1 MAILN
6 IVKEGDPV
14 LRKTSRE
21 ITEITPRIRTL
32 IDDMRETLKKAE
44 GVGLAAVQ
52 VGVLRRVVLVE
63 NDEGEVW
70 ELINPVITE
79 RSDEHQQE
87 LEGCLSVPGKWG
99 VTDRPM
105 KVSVE
110 ALDRDGNKRTVTGM
124 GLTARA
130 LCHELDHLDGIL
142 FSDNALEILTE
153 EQLQERAEQNKSKKE
168 KKSKKK

>member
-1 MAILN
+1 
-6 IVKEGDPV
+6 
-14 LRKTSRE
+14 
-21 ITEITPRIRTL
+21 
-32 IDDMRETLKKAE
+32 MRETLKKAE

-142 FSDNALEILTE
+142 YIDKAE
-153 EQLQERAEQNKSKKE
+153 ETYTPDEVEE
-168 KKSKKK
+168 E